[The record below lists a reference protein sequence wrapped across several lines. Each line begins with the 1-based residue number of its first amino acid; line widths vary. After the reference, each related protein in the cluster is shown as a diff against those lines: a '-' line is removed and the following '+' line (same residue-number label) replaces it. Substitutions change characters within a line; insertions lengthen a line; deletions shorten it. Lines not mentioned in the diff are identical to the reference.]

1 MAVELQLVL
10 SEMHLDNQNQ
20 MINLLL
26 SKDLEQRIKLVKL
39 QEQINKVLLVQADFL
54 HNHRQQHLKQDFF
67 LQKVINRK
75 QGVSL
80 EHKQEHLHH

>member
-1 MAVELQLVL
+1 LAVELQLVL
-10 SEMHLDNQNQ
+10 WEVHLDSQSL

-26 SKDLEQRIKLVKL
+26 FKDLEPRIKLVNL
-39 QEQINKVLLVQADFL
+39 QELINKVLLVGAHFL
-54 HNHRQQHLKQDFF
+54 HNHRQQDLKQDFF

-80 EHKQEHLHH
+80 EHKQGLHHR